1 MVSMYP
7 TDDDEQLSVEQYP
20 QRKTPQPKPL
30 IGPRYAPKPLE
41 SAPTHPTDPPVAE
54 ADLTRASLPK
64 TQPMRDAD
72 GGLTVPMAH
81 PRHSPPPTM
90 IEAVP
95 PRAYPPSEPPLV
107 VYAAPSARPPRAWLA
122 LLISIGG
129 VLTIALMIILVA
141 LRAIHSAST
150 PVPTV
155 KLIQLATFP
164 PQPTA
169 TPGLLIEPW
178 QGKER
183 FTVLMLGLDKRPNDR
198 GTAFRTDSMI
208 LVSIDPTLRKIG
220 MLSIPRDL
228 YVEIPPNTVVG
239 QSYGLQRI
247 NTAYFLGET
256 AQPGAGPML
265 AMQTVQYNLGIRV
278 HDYIVYDFE
287 AVMAA
292 IDAIGGVDIT
302 VEREI
307 IDREYPALTCCAY
320 DPLYIQAG
328 RQTMNGELALKYA
341 RSRHGTSDFDRAR
354 RQQQVIQAMREKIL
368 NLELLPGLI
377 AQAPTLWSQFS
388 RHVQS
393 GLSLEQ
399 WLQLALYAKDIPA
412 ANITQGV
419 IDSQYTQSAW
429 VNGAAVL
436 SPNRAAIGTL
446 LVEVFG
452 INYNN

>member
-1 MVSMYP
+1 MYP
-7 TDDDEQLSVEQYP
+7 SDDDEQLSVEQYP
-20 QRKTPQPKPL
+20 QRKRPQPKPL
-30 IGPRYAPKPLE
+30 TAPRYSPKPVDAAQSDSNNAH
-41 SAPTHPTDPPVAE
+41 SAD

-64 TQPMRDAD
+64 TQPMRDATD
-72 GGLTVPMAH
+72 GGLTVPMVHRRSKPQPAMAETA
-81 PRHSPPPTM
+81 PPTAYSYPEPPPV
-90 IEAVP
+90 AH
-95 PRAYPPSEPPLV
+95 
-107 VYAAPSARPPRAWLA
+107 AAHVRSPRAWLA
-122 LLISIGG
+122 LLIPVGG
-129 VLTIALMIILVA
+129 MLTLALMVIFVA
-141 LRAIHSAST
+141 LRAINSASAPT
-150 PVPTV
+150 PTV
-155 KLIQLATFP
+155 KLVQIATFP

-178 QGKER
+178 QGQER

-208 LVSIDPTLRKIG
+208 LISIDPQLRKIG

-239 QSYGLQRI
+239 QGYGLQRI

-256 AQPGAGPML
+256 AQTGAGPML

-292 IDAIGGVDIT
+292 IDAIGGIEIT

-307 IDREYPALTCCAY
+307 VDREYPALNCCAF

-328 RQTMNGELALKYA
+328 RQTMPGELALKYA

-354 RQQQVIQAMREKIL
+354 RQQQVIQAIREKVL

-377 AQAPTLWSQFS
+377 AQAPTLWTQFS

-412 ANITQGV
+412 ENITQGV
-419 IDSQYTQSAW
+419 IDGQYTQSVW
-429 VNGAAVL
+429 VNGASVL
-436 SPNRAAIGTL
+436 SPNRAAIGAL
-446 LVEVFG
+446 LVEIFG
-452 INYNN
+452 LNYNN